1 MELKNQSEKER
12 NERQFII
19 KTLEEIK
26 EQDVTIR
33 KYEKHIEVKLENRDK
48 QFTEVVR
55 EIYDTKRLL
64 TASTFEKKKGFFSK
78 VFRTGKN

>member
-1 MELKNQSEKER
+1 M
-12 NERQFII
+12 
-19 KTLEEIK
+19 
-26 EQDVTIR
+26 
-33 KYEKHIEVKLENRDK
+33 ENRDK